1 MSGCPWALN
10 PFVEN
15 TTVQVLAV
23 CPLKA
28 TRVGGRTSQ
37 GAGLEAYGRGPGAHH
52 SSNLRLGGLALPAPW
67 SPPLRTAPAGAPE
80 LCVFSPKISLV
91 LTETLTAATY

>member
-15 TTVQVLAV
+15 TTVQAPAV
-23 CPLKA
+23 

-37 GAGLEAYGRGPGAHH
+37 GAGLEACGRGPGTRDQAPITRAVSARVRSLCQPHG
-52 SSNLRLGGLALPAPW
+52 LPLLALRPREPRSCAFLAP
-67 SPPLRTAPAGAPE
+67 R
-80 LCVFSPKISLV
+80 SLV